1 MVCKENWIEGLLS
14 ELNKYECMKLYKEV
28 INGRHITAEE
38 QEGMVFHSN
47 LVEATE
53 EEIKKANEYFMKNKK
68 CLHHFTYDKPSW
80 LYDER
85 GCGICNKFVAYI

>member
-1 MVCKENWIEGLLS
+1 
-14 ELNKYECMKLYKEV
+14 MKLYKEV

-38 QEGMVFHSN
+38 QEGIVFYSN

-85 GCGICNKFVAYI
+85 RCGICNKFIAYI